1 MHVSVY
7 HLTCGISFPIHS
19 INLIL
24 FTLLVHTSDRQIQ
37 MDTTLCQVW
46 TSISTV
52 GKKTRLANCPVM
64 FCCYLTLSLFV
75 QMNTADIC
83 CFTSSENLCYVY
95 CFQTNKK
102 KLFVLR
108 EESSSGPARL
118 EYYDNE
124 KKFKTGVSP
133 KRCIVLKNCFSINA
147 KSDARHRHAIILYT
161 KDDCFGVAFD
171 SDADCQEWL
180 SLMLNL
186 RSQSIEE
193 STLTRPLFGK
203 FFWLVKHCGQ
213 VECWQNWAALGWI

>member
-24 FTLLVHTSDRQIQ
+24 FTLLVHTSQTDRYR
-37 MDTTLCQVW
+37 W
-46 TSISTV
+46 TQHCAKCERPLV
-52 GKKTRLANCPVM
+52 RLAKTRLANCPVM

-147 KSDARHRHAIILYT
+147 KSDARHRHVIILYT

-203 FFWLVKHCGQ
+203 FF
-213 VECWQNWAALGWI
+213 